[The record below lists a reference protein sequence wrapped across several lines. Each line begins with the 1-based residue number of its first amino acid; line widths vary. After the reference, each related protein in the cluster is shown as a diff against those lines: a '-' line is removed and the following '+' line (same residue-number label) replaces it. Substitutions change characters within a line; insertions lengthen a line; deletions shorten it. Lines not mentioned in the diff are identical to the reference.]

1 MLHEI
6 HQQSYILPHMSQ
18 LNPKYFWI
26 PLTSLENTLM
36 LIFKHEVKIFS
47 ILFNFKTNGIS
58 HITFFDIWCRNNI
71 ILQKNYKKSKKK
83 VCPKGELNRGPW
95 DLKTSVLTNELLC
108 HYIEIGKKNFEYSFL
123 CKMRK
128 SQFSQQDVS
137 WFHKLWWFWIWFC
150 MRHKWLLQSFNGA
163 LIFAFFS
170 LISQLDVSWLKK

>member
-6 HQQSYILPHMSQ
+6 HQQSYILPDMSQ

-26 PLTSLENTLM
+26 RLTSLENTLM
-36 LIFKHEVKIFS
+36 FIFKLEVNIFS
-47 ILFNFKTNGIS
+47 ILFNFRTNGIS
-58 HITFFDIWCRNNI
+58 HIIFFDIWCRNNI
-71 ILQKNYKKSKKK
+71 ILQKNIKKRKKK
-83 VCPKGELNRGPW
+83 FAPRVARTGDLQIWRPVCWPLSYSATTYNLAKIFLIT
-95 DLKTSVLTNELLC
+95 LFSV
-108 HYIEIGKKNFEYSFL
+108 
-123 CKMRK
+123 KMRK

>member
-1 MLHEI
+1 
-6 HQQSYILPHMSQ
+6 MSQ

-26 PLTSLENTLM
+26 WLTSLENTLM

-47 ILFNFKTNGIS
+47 ILFNFRTNGIS
-58 HITFFDIWCRNNI
+58 HITFLEIWCRNNI
-71 ILQKNYKKSKKK
+71 ILQKKYKKSKKK

-95 DLKTSVLTNELLC
+95 DLKASVLTTELFC
-108 HYIEIGKKNFEYSFL
+108 HYIEFGKKILEYTFQ

-163 LIFAFFS
+163 LFFAFFS